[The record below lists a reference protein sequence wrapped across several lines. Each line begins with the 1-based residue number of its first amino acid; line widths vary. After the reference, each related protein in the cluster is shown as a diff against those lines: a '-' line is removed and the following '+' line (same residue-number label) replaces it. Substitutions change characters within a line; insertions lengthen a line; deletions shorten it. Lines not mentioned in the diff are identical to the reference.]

1 MNDKPA
7 RYQPHDDRKRA
18 IAAAARALIVEKG
31 FEGLRT
37 RDIAARVGINISTLH
52 YHVPSKEALIELVAL
67 SMRDDFVAQNQRN
80 PRLGLSAL
88 DELKLEFDDF
98 RDTRTNNPELLL
110 VLEDMSRRARH
121 DENIARYIR
130 PMKLRW
136 QETIV
141 DILRRG
147 IDEGSFRTDLDPLA
161 GALMIIG
168 AIVSF
173 EKRPF
178 ECLEDRYESVVAE
191 ILRSILTE
199 KQKREL

>member
-52 YHVPSKEALIELVAL
+52 YHVPSKEALIELVAQ

-80 PRLGLSAL
+80 PRLGVSAL

-173 EKRPF
+173 EKRPL